1 MATST
6 DTKWKIAFLIFL
18 IGTLS
23 LVIWATESSGTQ
35 IISTSTTTQK
45 PKKDCST
52 LGYEWIDARSVNFSC
67 IGIFD
72 QTPKSYLEAYNFCAN
87 LDSHLVEIFTKT
99 QQDFLKAKLEAK
111 FRNRRYMHFWIGVK
125 FNHVNWYW
133 EHSNT
138 GLKFNGFQDC
148 YDGPPDCIKDYND
161 AENAEPYAHMD
172 QEKGYKWDD
181 EDEDDANTYPICQYN
196 D

>member
-1 MATST
+1 MCSNLSFKLEEILGNDGVFLYPSHST
-6 DTKWKIAFLIFL
+6 PAPYHGQALI
-18 IGTLS
+18 
-23 LVIWATESSGTQ
+23 
-35 IISTSTTTQK
+35 K
-45 PKKDCST
+45 P
-52 LGYEWIDARSVNFSC
+52 VNFSC
-67 IGIFD
+67 IGIF
-72 QTPKSYLEAYNFCAN
+72 QTAKSYLEAYNFCAN
-87 LDSHLVEIFTKT
+87 LDSHLVEIFTVT
-99 QQDFLKAKLEAK
+99 QQDFLKAKLMAK
-111 FRNRRYMHFWIGVK
+111 FVNRRSMHFWIGVK
-125 FNHVNWYW
+125 FNGVNWYW

-148 YDGPPDCIKDYND
+148 YDGPPDCIDDYND